1 VAEPLIGTRLVV
13 ALGVN
18 QAQHAEDFI
27 DHEVR
32 VLVMHLVADHHPS
45 DRSVFCDSIKHRAEH
60 RAIRGSCG
68 TRRRRNRPQLGMRIR
83 AR

>member
-1 VAEPLIGTRLVV
+1 MHDVEVVPVAEPLIGTRLVV

-32 VLVMHLVADHHPS
+32 VLVMHLVA
-45 DRSVFCDSIKHRAEH
+45 
-60 RAIRGSCG
+60 G
-68 TRRRRNRPQLGMRIR
+68 RRLDMPRIWPEGGVVIP
-83 AR
+83 